1 MNSERELTQK
11 IAEIKPADRDETE
24 KCLARWN
31 RLAKPLYALGL
42 FEDIV
47 AKIAGING
55 DISIDK
61 KCVAVM
67 CADNGVVEENVTQAG
82 SDVTAIIAGMMA
94 AKEASVCRMAEIA
107 GAEVFPFDI
116 GMSAEVECVPQIKT
130 MSGTNNFA
138 KTRAM
143 TREDAAA
150 AVNAGINTVKTLKEK
165 GYNLIAAGE
174 MGIGN
179 TTTASGMAAVF
190 LRCGARAVTGR
201 GAGLSTEALEHKIC
215 VIENAIKLH
224 NPDKN
229 DPLDAISKV
238 GGLDIAGMCGLFL
251 GGALCKVPIVI
262 DGFISSVAALA
273 AAKLDKNAV
282 GYMIASHKSK
292 ELGAQLVLDALGL
305 AAPIDANMALG
316 EGTGAVALMPLLD
329 MAVNLYKKMAV
340 FEDADIVSYKPL

>member
-1 MNSERELTQK
+1 MTLEEELMQK
-11 IAEIKPADRDETE
+11 IGGIEPADSRGTE

-42 FEDIV
+42 FEGIV
-47 AKIAGING
+47 AKIAGIDG
-55 DISIDK
+55 DLAIDK

-116 GMSAEVECVPQIKT
+116 GMFAEADGVPQIKT
-130 MSGTNNFA
+130 MRGTSNLA

-143 TREDAAA
+143 TREAAAA
-150 AVNAGINTVKTLKEK
+150 AVNAGIDTVKALKEK
-165 GYNLIAAGE
+165 GFNLIAAGE

-179 TTTASGMAAVF
+179 TTTAGALAAVF
-190 LRCGARAVTGR
+190 LGRGAREVTGR
-201 GAGLSTEALEHKIC
+201 GAGLSAEALERKIG
-215 VIENAIKLH
+215 VIENALKLH
-224 NPDKN
+224 NPQKN
-229 DPLDAISKV
+229 DPIDALSKV
-238 GGLDIAGMCGLFL
+238 GGLDVAGMCGLFL
-251 GGALCKVPIVI
+251 GGALHKVPIII
-262 DGFISSVAALA
+262 DGFISSVAALIA
-273 AAKLDKNAV
+273 VKLNKNAA

-292 ELGAQLVLDALGL
+292 EAGARSVLDALGL
-305 AAPIDANMALG
+305 SAPIDAGMALG